1 MMSLRYLFSARES
14 AAISRRSSTKSLV
27 VLDDEAT
34 SRGLVFI
41 GIGSLLSGID
51 FFRCRG
57 PDGDQG

>member
-1 MMSLRYLFSARES
+1 
-14 AAISRRSSTKSLV
+14 LV

-41 GIGSLLSGID
+41 GIGGLLSGID
-51 FFRCRG
+51 FFRRRG